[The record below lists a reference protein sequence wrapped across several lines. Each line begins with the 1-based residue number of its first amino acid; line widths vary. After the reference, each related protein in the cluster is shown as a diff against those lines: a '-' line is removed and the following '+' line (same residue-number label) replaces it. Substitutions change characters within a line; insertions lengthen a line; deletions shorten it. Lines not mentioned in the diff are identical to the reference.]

1 MGMNN
6 SAKREFDCLR
16 DTLRIAGIAIR
27 LNEDDVASLHDAET
41 THLLPFGF
49 FEQSRNGMD
58 RKVALAGLLG
68 AMRKCVGP
76 RGGALVDLLAIVI
89 GPEARQNKPKRNS
102 TQRIPSASHK
112 GLTPNGRL
120 FRR

>member
-1 MGMNN
+1 MPISSRTN
-6 SAKREFDCLR
+6 REFDCAR
-16 DTLRIAGIAIR
+16 DTLSIAGIAIR
-27 LNEDDVASLHDAET
+27 LNEDDVASLHEAEA

-49 FEQSRNGMD
+49 FEQSRKGMD
-58 RKVALAGLLG
+58 RKAGLAGLLG

-76 RGGALVDLLAIVI
+76 RGDALVNLLGIVI
-89 GPEARQNKPKRNS
+89 GPDATQKKPKRNNAPP
-102 TQRIPSASHK
+102 QQ